1 MTTKRYAL
9 ARVKATGDGES
20 GNGSFSAILSTS
32 NLDRDGEEIK
42 SGAFTA
48 RGELPARIPVDIDH
62 GMSVA
67 STIGSAVPSYN
78 ADGELQVDG
87 EYAGTALGQEV
98 RQLVNE
104 GHISTMSVAYMA
116 PEYDKEQKNLVISAE
131 LLNGS
136 FVAIPSNRESTVL
149 SSKALASVVEKI
161 GARNNASDKDRIQAI
176 HDHAIA
182 LGAKATADNDE
193 ESDAEDATE
202 DAPADGDAET
212 IEAAK
217 RAGLA
222 YRKAVRAVAAK
233 AVAGSY
239 EMRQQAICDALDAI
253 YVTDW
258 EADNWEYAYPTST
271 FDGTVVYRVGGTTDN
286 RGTWQADYTVNADAT
301 VTLGTPSRVTL
312 VEQIIPVDTDT
323 VSTSEAPTGADGATQ
338 STTGSAAVETNSTAA
353 DSAEAKRLAYRR
365 RNRSRADAMTAAGR

>member
-20 GNGSFSAILSTS
+20 GNGTFSAILSTS

-48 RGELPARIPVDIDH
+48 RGELPARIPIDIDH

-78 ADGELQVDG
+78 ANGELQVDG

-116 PEYDKEQKNLVISAE
+116 PEYDKEQKNLVVSAE

-136 FVAIPSNRESTVL
+136 FVAIPSNREATVL
-149 SSKALASVVEKI
+149 SSKALASMVEKI
-161 GARNNASDKDRIQAI
+161 GARNNASDKERIQAI

-182 LGAKATADNDE
+182 LGAKA
-193 ESDAEDATE
+193 
-202 DAPADGDAET
+202 APADDELGDSEDDAEPAGDDAAET
-212 IEAAK
+212 AESAK
-217 RAGLA
+217 RATLA
-222 YRKAVRAVAAK
+222 HRKAVRASAAK

-239 EMRQQAICDALDAI
+239 EQRQQAICDALDAI

-271 FDGTVVYRVGGTTDN
+271 FDGTVVFRVGGTTEN
-286 RGTWQADYTVNADAT
+286 RGTWQADYTMAADGT
-301 VTLGTPSRVTL
+301 VQIGTPSRVTL

-323 VSTSEAPTGADGATQ
+323 VSSSEAPTGADGATQ
-338 STTGSAAVETNSTAA
+338 STTEPAAVEVHSAAA

-365 RNRSRADAMTAAGR
+365 RNRSRADAMAAAGR